1 MDKAKILDK
10 IKKCLALSKSANEHE
25 AALALK
31 HAQALMQEYGL
42 SLDDVVMSDVAEY
55 GVKAPQT
62 LPSWHWQL
70 VHICGLAFGCEHWLV
85 SGWGGGKMVFAGLH
99 GRPELAAYAY
109 EVLLRQL
116 KQARRAFIK
125 NELSRVRLAKNK
137 TYRADQFCAGWVDT
151 VRATVKAFART
162 DAEKALMKSYMEN
175 HHGGMREAKA
185 RDMKP
190 TSHAR
195 TAGGDARDAGS
206 RAAGGV
212 TLNTPISMAKTKQLT
227 ATGGAV

>member
-1 MDKAKILDK
+1 MDKNKALEK

-25 AALALK
+25 AAQALK
-31 HAQALMQEYGL
+31 HAQVLMQEYGL
-42 SLDDVVMSDVAEY
+42 SHDDVVMADVAEY
-55 GVKAPQT
+55 GVKSPQA

-70 VHICGLAFGCEHWLV
+70 VHLVGRAFACERWLAW
-85 SGWGGGKMVFAGLH
+85 GWNGGKVVFAGLH

-137 TYRADQFCAGWVDT
+137 TYRADQFCEGWVDT
-151 VRATVKAFART
+151 VWFTVKAFART
-162 DAEKALMKSYMEN
+162 DTEAALMKSYMAS
-175 HHGGMREAKA
+175 HHSGMREAKA
-185 RDMKP
+185 RDVKP
-190 TSHAR
+190 ASHAR
-195 TAGGDARDAGS
+195 AAGGDARDAGS
-206 RAAGGV
+206 RAADGV
-212 TLNTPISMAKTKQLT
+212 TLNTPVAAAKTKQLT